1 MKGGTTVTCQI
12 LNIHLGGKLMSKLS
26 PEIIERL
33 FSELNITTIDDN
45 TNYWFIRTDSGNKFE
60 DFYFGNYVAIGW
72 DKFNDIEYIKN
83 TKHDD
88 LKFEVEK
95 QYPEEKKPG
104 SIAGQL
110 HKFVNDIKIGDF
122 VLIPSANC
130 DRIAFG
136 KITGNVEIYE
146 PTDKEKM
153 DAEFDEIELD
163 YFKRRSVKWFGT
175 PYKRHEIDPLIIP
188 IIYSHGAVVSANSYE
203 NFINRTLFPIYYK
216 NEELHTIY
224 YINKISNISAF
235 EFHRF
240 LDNFFKT
247 MDIYADAVSETVDK
261 DTLQIKA
268 SFNSP
273 GPVEIITAT
282 SSFFIIISGIAI
294 FLNGGNINLNI
305 KAFKLF
311 EAKIEFNSPGLL
323 DKLLDFKK
331 IDQDEKKDLED
342 IAENF
347 KKAAN
352 ELEIKNANLD

>member
-1 MKGGTTVTCQI
+1 
-12 LNIHLGGKLMSKLS
+12 MSKLS
-26 PEIIERL
+26 PETIEQL

-146 PTDKEKM
+146 PTYEEKL
-153 DAEFDEIELD
+153 DAECDEVELD
-163 YFKRRSVKWFGT
+163 YFKRRSVKWFEK
-175 PYKRHEIDPLIIP
+175 PYTRYEIDKLILP
-188 IIYSHGAVVSANSYE
+188 IIYSHGAVVSANNYAD
-203 NFINRTLFPIYYK
+203 FINRTLFPIYYR
-216 NEELHTIY
+216 NQALHAIY
-224 YINKISNISAF
+224 YINKQNDISAYDF
-235 EFHRF
+235 NRF
-240 LDNFFKT
+240 LNCFFELFKL
-247 MDIYADAVSETVDK
+247 YSGAVGENVNK

-273 GPVEIITAT
+273 GPVEIITKSAR
-282 SSFFIIISGIAI
+282 FFIVLIGISA
-294 FLNGGNINLNI
+294 LLSGGNCNLEI
-305 KAFKLF
+305 KAKDIL
-311 EAKIEFNSPGLL
+311 ETNIQFNSPGLL
-323 DKLLDFKK
+323 DKL
-331 IDQDEKKDLED
+331 IDLKLLED
-342 IAENF
+342 NKDNIEEV
-347 KKAAN
+347 KKEVTDSAS
-352 ELEIKNANLD
+352 ELEIKKR